1 MLIKRLEALQSLR
14 PNFKKVEEYFSRE
27 SVLTGFYYITSDTRD
42 PKISYRSRAIFG
54 DGPGGEDA
62 ATGSAA
68 GCATS
73 WLVRYG
79 LSPSDQPIHIE
90 QGVEMK
96 RPSHIFTHAS
106 KQVDKITEVRVGG
119 HAVEVLHGEYSL

>member
-1 MLIKRLEALQSLR
+1 LR
-14 PNFKKVEEYFSRE
+14 PNFRKIEEYFSRE
-27 SVLTGFYYITSDTRD
+27 PVLTGFYYLTADTQD
-42 PKISYRSRAIFG
+42 SKISYRSRALFA

-79 LSPSDQPIHIE
+79 LSPSARTIYIE

-96 RPSHIFTHAS
+96 RPSHIFTHAA
-106 KQVDKITEVRVGG
+106 KQEDKVTDVRVGG
-119 HAVEVLHGEYSL
+119 HAVELLHGKYSL